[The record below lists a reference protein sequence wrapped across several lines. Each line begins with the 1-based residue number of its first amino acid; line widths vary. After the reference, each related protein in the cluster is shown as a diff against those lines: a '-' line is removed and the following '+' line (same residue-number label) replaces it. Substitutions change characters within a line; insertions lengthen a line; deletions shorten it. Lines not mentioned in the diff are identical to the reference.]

1 MADNVTLNPGT
12 GGAVVASDN
21 IGGVQYQRVKVTY
34 GADGAA
40 SDVSAANPLP
50 VSGAVTPA
58 NITNKFREAF
68 ETLDTT
74 TRWELSKASG
84 DIVIVDGNAVSA
96 SYLVVSLDPLAANT
110 VTTLTTIPTF
120 TFPLDIGIGAH
131 MSQRTLGQE
140 FAIELVSDE
149 TPLSTPADVAISSVS
164 QATTTLSVTTATA
177 HGLRPGMAIGI
188 RDCLDS
194 RMNYSALVVATTPTP
209 TTFTATAGPAGTI
222 PSVTA
227 GPFTSGF
234 VYQRSRL
241 GFAPNGASMIF
252 ENATATNASFYVR
265 SESGDV
271 LPSGTAVGNH
281 SVTIATTASV
291 QAINAALTYAF
302 QPTTEYRLSAQVD
315 GIQFSDTG
323 IDAVTAI
330 NNRLRR
336 SQVVPD
342 IAHDYKLRIRA
353 TNNKAVTRPVAQIVS
368 AVKTGTTT
376 ATITTATAHGLTTA
390 DLVNIYGIRDQAA
403 SSFPNLTTA
412 TAVASVVDAT
422 TFTIVI
428 GTASTVTSYGGY
440 VSRVNGGQVQQG
452 AIAQAVQSATVA
464 SGVVTLVGSAAWSGL
479 LIGDLVNLVGCRDN
493 TTGATLNSDGAYRVR
508 NISGTTLELEP
519 VGWAGPAD
527 YALTNCGG
535 AIIRRTDLRVSFVRV
550 LDYERQRVEIM
561 PRPSGDILNAVP
573 VQVNN
578 SPAVTVSS
586 GTVTTVSTLT
596 GGAAAEDAATTSN
609 PLVIGGVVRTAT
621 TPTTLIAGDACR
633 LTFGATGA
641 AVTKP
646 YAVTEAE
653 WNYTGQLTTTTAV
666 AAATAA
672 GASLRRYITGLQ
684 AINTGTAVDL
694 IILDGTTERW
704 RLTLPQ
710 NVPVDFTFV
719 NALTVTANTALNFNL
734 SAAGTVRVNAQGYTA
749 P

>member
-21 IGGVQYQRVKVTY
+21 IAGVQYQRVKVTY
-34 GADGAA
+34 GPDGAA
-40 SDVSAANPLP
+40 SDVSATNPLP

-84 DIVIVDGNAVSA
+84 DIVIVDGNAVSS
-96 SYLVVSLDPLAANT
+96 SYLVVSLDPLAAST
-110 VTTLTTIPTF
+110 TTTLTTIPTF

-271 LPSGTAVGNH
+271 LPSGTLAGNH

-315 GIQFSDTG
+315 GVHFSDTG

-330 NNRLRR
+330 NHRVRR

-342 IAHDYKLRIRA
+342 IAYDYKLRIRA
-353 TNNKAVTRPVAQIVS
+353 TNNKALTRPVAQIVS

-403 SSFPNLTTA
+403 ASFPNLTTA

-428 GTASTVTSYGGY
+428 GTAATVTSYGGY

-452 AIAQAVQSATVA
+452 AIAQAVQSSTVA

-493 TTGATLNSDGAYRVR
+493 STGASLNSDGAYRVR
-508 NISGTTLELEP
+508 DIQTTSLFLEP
-519 VGWAGPAD
+519 VAWAGPSD

-561 PRPSGDILNAVP
+561 PRPSGDILNAIP

-578 SPAVTVSS
+578 SPAVSVSS

-666 AAATAA
+666 AAAAAA

-694 IILDGTTERW
+694 IILDGATERW

-734 SAAGTVRVNAQGYTA
+734 SAVGTVRVNAQGYTA

>member
-1 MADNVTLNPGT
+1 MSDTFYNGF
-12 GGAVVASDN
+12 GGPR
-21 IGGVQYQRVKVTY
+21 RVKDM
-34 GADGAA
+34 GDGTFAEVIAA
-40 SDVSAANPLP
+40 TTS
-50 VSGAVTPA
+50 

-74 TRWELSKASG
+74 TKWELSKAPG
-84 DIVIVDGNAVSA
+84 DIVIVDGNAVAA
-96 SYLVVSLDPLAANT
+96 SYLVVSLDPLSSDT
-110 VTTLTTIPTF
+110 VTTLTTRETF
-120 TFPLDIGIGAH
+120 SFPVDLGIGAH

-140 FAIELVSDE
+140 FSIELVSHE
-149 TPLSTPADVAISSVS
+149 TPLSTSSDVAISSIS
-164 QATTTLSVTTATA
+164 QATTTLSVTTSTP
-177 HGLRPGMAIGI
+177 HGLKPGMSIGI
-188 RDCLDS
+188 RDCADS
-194 RMNYSALVVATTPTP
+194 RMNYSALVVATAPTAN
-209 TTFTATAGPAGTI
+209 TFTATAGPAGTI

-271 LPSGTAVGNH
+271 LPSGTLAGNH
-281 SVTIATTASV
+281 SVAVATTASV

-315 GIQFSDTG
+315 GVHFSDTG

-342 IAHDYKLRIRA
+342 IAHQYKLRIRA
-353 TNNKAVTRPVAQIVS
+353 TNNKAVTRPVAQIIS

-403 SSFPNLTTA
+403 ASFPNLTAA

-508 NISGTTLELEP
+508 DIQTTSLFLEP
-519 VGWAGPAD
+519 VAWAGPSD

-550 LDYERQRVEIM
+550 LDYERERVEIM
-561 PRPSGDILNAVP
+561 PRPSGDILNSIP

-596 GGAAAEDAATTSN
+596 GGAAAEDAATTAN
-609 PLVIGGVVRTAT
+609 PLIVGGMVRTAT
-621 TPTTLIAGDACR
+621 TPTTLVAGDAIR

-666 AAATAA
+666 AAAAAA

-684 AINTGTAVDL
+684 AINTGASAVDL
-694 IILDGTTERW
+694 IVLDGATERW
-704 RLTLPQ
+704 RMTLPP
-710 NVPVDFTFV
+710 NVPVDFSFV
-719 NALTVTANTALNFNL
+719 NALTVTANTALNLNL
-734 SAAGTVRVNAQGYTA
+734 SATGTVRVNAQGYTA